1 MGLNFSKKL
10 GLAKTIKIYRKI
22 EWENGNFAW
31 PKTCTD
37 VQIRSRYEIRNGTER
52 AVWSKTKKNILSK
65 NKTNDFET
73 LFPRYVETGKNPRPW
88 LVNQWEGEVQERVT
102 FVTLIYVLLSPK
114 SSLAVLN
121 LMKNPI
127 FFYVEI
133 YRGSH
138 ISEVMSE
145 RFVRIVRNR
154 RIDFLQ
160 CKKICTAA
168 MLVDFPFSDR
178 HFCYVIIPWLLRNSC
193 YLIVSM

>member
-1 MGLNFSKKL
+1 M
-10 GLAKTIKIYRKI
+10 I
-22 EWENGNFAW
+22 
-31 PKTCTD
+31 
-37 VQIRSRYEIRNGTER
+37 
-52 AVWSKTKKNILSK
+52 
-65 NKTNDFET
+65 ET
-73 LFPRYVETGKNPRPW
+73 LFPRCMQRQARTLGSDWSTNERGA
-88 LVNQWEGEVQERVT
+88 QERVT

-160 CKKICTAA
+160 CKKYARRLCLQIS
-168 MLVDFPFSDR
+168 LLQIDIFLKFPQKPKKTQGTHNPS
-178 HFCYVIIPWLLRNSC
+178 YVNFKEHLPTFF
-193 YLIVSM
+193 

>member
-1 MGLNFSKKL
+1 MAILRD
-10 GLAKTIKIYRKI
+10 RKRVRTYKSV
-22 EWENGNFAW
+22 A
-31 PKTCTD
+31 
-37 VQIRSRYEIRNGTER
+37 GTKSVTVR
-52 AVWSKTKKNILSK
+52 KGQFGQKRKNILSK

-168 MLVDFPFSDR
+168 MLVDFPFFRST
-178 HFCYVIIPWLLRNSC
+178 FLLRNNSG
-193 YLIVSM
+193 IIT

>member
-1 MGLNFSKKL
+1 M
-10 GLAKTIKIYRKI
+10 R
-22 EWENGNFAW
+22 EWQFCVTVPVRG
-31 PKTCTD
+31 
-37 VQIRSRYEIRNGTER
+37 QIRTYESVTVRKGQFGKKR
-52 AVWSKTKKNILSK
+52 KNILSK
-65 NKTNDFET
+65 KYDKWFWIA
-73 LFPRYVETGKNPRPW
+73 FPRVRDR
-88 LVNQWEGEVQERVT
+88 QESRGPDWSTNKRAGFRRVT

-160 CKKICTAA
+160 CKKYARRLC
-168 MLVDFPFSDR
+168 L
-178 HFCYVIIPWLLRNSC
+178 
-193 YLIVSM
+193 

>member
-1 MGLNFSKKL
+1 M
-10 GLAKTIKIYRKI
+10 R
-22 EWENGNFAW
+22 EWQFCV
-31 PKTCTD
+31 TVRTD
-37 VQIRSRYEIRNGTER
+37 VQIRNGTER
-52 AVWSKTKKNILSK
+52 AVWSKTKNILSK
-65 NKTNDFET
+65 NKTNDFKT
-73 LFPRYVETGKNPRPW
+73 LLSKVERQARTRGSDWSTNER
-88 LVNQWEGEVQERVT
+88 GIQERVT

-160 CKKICTAA
+160 CKKYARRLC
-168 MLVDFPFSDR
+168 L
-178 HFCYVIIPWLLRNSC
+178 
-193 YLIVSM
+193 

>member
-1 MGLNFSKKL
+1 M
-10 GLAKTIKIYRKI
+10 R
-22 EWENGNFAW
+22 EWQFFVTVPVRG
-31 PKTCTD
+31 
-37 VQIRSRYEIRNGTER
+37 QIRTYESVTVRKGQFGKKR
-52 AVWSKTKKNILSK
+52 KNILSK
-65 NKTNDFET
+65 KLTNDFES
-73 LFPRYVETGKNPRPW
+73 LFQGLETGKNPGGPDWSTNKRA
-88 LVNQWEGEVQERVT
+88 GFRRVT

-160 CKKICTAA
+160 CKKYARRLC
-168 MLVDFPFSDR
+168 L
-178 HFCYVIIPWLLRNSC
+178 
-193 YLIVSM
+193 